1 MCRGTGAGARPGH
14 DVAAA
19 VRTLLLAAR
28 ARGPRGVLEQ
38 PAGRYVRTAGR
49 QGHGDQRGEE
59 PAQPGPL
66 SRHWSR
72 PSRPGPPA
80 RSRCPG
86 YRALDDRALDD
97 RVLDAG
103 ALNDRV
109 LGPGEP
115 GAREAR
121 AREPGAGQSGARRD
135 LAHPERQRRED
146 KFRAGLSLVWPER
159 QRRADELLAG
169 HPGHGQP
176 EDRTLSAF
184 PPGLQPAVVQPGVLE
199 RDGQAK
205 PRAAGRPGPRGVRS
219 PEPVEHHLRFG
230 GPEAHPM
237 VADGYG
243 HRVPVPRH
251 GDDHVPA
258 LAVLDRV
265 VQQVA
270 QDALDPAAVH
280 LRDARLGGQPEID
293 PGPLPRRELLGVR
306 RGAPDQIAHVGGLR
320 VQCGRVRVVAADL
333 EQVGEQRLE
342 PFQLAFQ

>member
-1 MCRGTGAGARPGH
+1 MVEGLAPGPGPVMMYPQQSEPCCSLPAPAGR
-14 DVAAA
+14 A
-19 VRTLLLAAR
+19 VRWSSPLVGTSAQPAAR
-28 ARGPRGVLEQ
+28 ATATSAMRNPRSTDLLVATGRARPAWVLRLGPG
-38 PAGRYVRTAGR
+38 A
-49 QGHGDQRGEE
+49 
-59 PAQPGPL
+59 
-66 SRHWSR
+66 
-72 PSRPGPPA
+72 
-80 RSRCPG
+80 
-86 YRALDDRALDD
+86 
-97 RVLDAG
+97 LDAG
-103 ALNDRV
+103 ALDARVLDARVLDARVLDTGALDNRV

-121 AREPGAGQSGARRD
+121 AREPGAGQSRARRA
-135 LAHPERQRRED
+135 LADPEWQWRED

-199 RDGQAK
+199 RDGQAQ
-205 PRAAGRPGPRGVRS
+205 PGAAGRPGPRGVRS
-219 PEPVEHHLRFG
+219 PEPVEHHRRFG

-251 GDDHVPA
+251 GDDHIPA

-293 PGPLPRRELLGVR
+293 PGPLPRRELLGVCR
-306 RGAPDQIAHVGGLR
+306 SAPD
-320 VQCGRVRVVAADL
+320 
-333 EQVGEQRLE
+333 
-342 PFQLAFQ
+342 